1 MKSKIKVSSDLTAP
15 LCIDCGYELDFVQF
29 HLECIKCKQTFL
41 IKKRSGIE
49 EFYGD

>member
-1 MKSKIKVSSDLTAP
+1 MKNRIKVSGNLTAP

-29 HLECIKCKQTFL
+29 HLVCIKCRQMFL

-49 EFYGD
+49 EFFGN